1 MMLHSDAE
9 FATHYESSVT
19 EEITD
24 GEQEYVFERPQSG
37 ASAVGLTWMV
47 RTQSGR
53 QWRGVVRAGR
63 PPVRGAITGIF
74 GTPDPITM
82 CAIANGDAFL
92 INSEDPATGQYIGT
106 GGPVVIVAPAIK
118 DDVLLLASPW
128 VVTAVCAEGRT
139 WQTRRLSVEGL
150 RLDEIADGWLRGVSD
165 PDEEEA
171 RNFAVNLRTGESRGG
186 FRRND

>member
-1 MMLHSDAE
+1 
-9 FATHYESSVT
+9 
-19 EEITD
+19 
-24 GEQEYVFERPQSG
+24 
-37 ASAVGLTWMV
+37 
-47 RTQSGR
+47 
-53 QWRGVVRAGR
+53 
-63 PPVRGAITGIF
+63 
-74 GTPDPITM
+74 M

-106 GGPVVIVAPAIK
+106 GGPVVIVESAIE

-171 RNFAVNLRTGESRGG
+171 RNFAVNLRTGDSRGG
-186 FRRND
+186 FRGND

>member
-1 MMLHSDAE
+1 MMPHSDAE

-19 EEITD
+19 EELTD
-24 GEQEYVFERPQSG
+24 GEQEYIFERSKSG
-37 ASAVGLTWMV
+37 FSAVDLTWMV

-63 PPVRGAITGIF
+63 PPVCAAITGIF
-74 GTPDPITM
+74 ATPDSMTM

-106 GGPVVIVAPAIK
+106 AGPVIIVAPAIE

-139 WQTRRLSVEGL
+139 WQTRRLSVEAL
-150 RLDEIADGWLRGVSD
+150 RLDEIADGWLRGVAD

-171 RNFAVNLRTGESRGG
+171 RSFAVNLRTGESRGG
-186 FRRND
+186 FRGDD